1 MSNKTQRPRR
11 DRRAFIKG
19 VAAAGGATAVAV
31 AGGAAVAN
39 VLPEETPQAQA
50 KASPEKKGY
59 RETEHVRK
67 YYRSAQL

>member
-11 DRRAFIKG
+11 DRRSFIKG
-19 VAAAGGATAVAV
+19 AAAVGGATAVAV
-31 AGGAAVAN
+31 VGGAAVAN
-39 VLPEETPQAQA
+39 VSPDETPQAQA
-50 KASPEKKGY
+50 KASPENKGY

>member
-1 MSNKTQRPRR
+1 MRSKTERPKR

-19 VAAAGGATAVAV
+19 VAAAGGATAVAI
-31 AGGAAVAN
+31 AGGAAIAN
-39 VLPEETPQAQA
+39 VSPDETPQA

-59 RETEHVRK
+59 QETEHVRK

>member
-1 MSNKTQRPRR
+1 MRNKTERPKR

-19 VAAAGGATAVAV
+19 AAAVGGVTAVAV

-39 VLPEETPQAQA
+39 VSPDETPQAQA

>member
-11 DRRAFIKG
+11 DRRSFIKG
-19 VAAAGGATAVAV
+19 VAAAGGVTAVAV

-39 VLPEETPQAQA
+39 VSPDETPQA